1 MLQIE
6 EVKAKEAEIRG
17 LDQAAAEREAKILSL
32 ETDIDVLGAQVADL
46 PPPGD
51 AGEFNGQRQQ
61 LLAELRDVVLQV
73 SRSAGE
79 GRQAARRTGC
89 GQQKEVQCWNCFLS
103 HSEHLCVIMH

>member
-79 GRQAARRTGC
+79 GRQAG
-89 GQQKEVQCWNCFLS
+89 GQADWVWAAKGGAVLELFPVSQ
-103 HSEHLCVIMH
+103 